1 MADRQYL
8 IGHETGVDAKEDLEI
23 KTVTWCISFV

>member
-8 IGHETGVDAKEDLEI
+8 IGHETGVDSKEDLEI
-23 KTVTWCISFV
+23 KTVTWCISFL